1 VEYMRGDEVIGVVG
15 VNRTKDLMHYRQEIG
30 SA

>member
-15 VNRTKDLMHYRQEIG
+15 VNRTKDLMQYRKDIG
-30 SA
+30 QA